1 MPDCSCPGW
10 KESWGLW
17 LAEGR
22 GGQAAQSPWRTRPRT
37 LCGWQCYA
45 GSVLPPG
52 PPVALS
58 HLCSSCPSPFCLS
71 ALALLHNVVQIMI
84 SYAGQGHLF
93 SPKEKAWAPR
103 TGTPPDSTLAFSKLT
118 LAGGLKCV
126 YFLDLFFNKKEKE
139 DKVLRGDSVGS
150 TGAGSSQEP
159 DGWDVQ
165 RSWQIPLHPEPR
177 EAQPRNT
184 GQCAGPAGCW
194 GVERNLAPAIYV

>member
-22 GGQAAQSPWRTRPRT
+22 GGQAVQSPWRTRPRT
-37 LCGWQCYA
+37 LCAWQCCA

-58 HLCSSCPSPFCLS
+58 HLCSSCPSLLS
-71 ALALLHNVVQIMI
+71 VCPCPAPQCGPDYDLLCWPRTP
-84 SYAGQGHLF
+84 LF
-93 SPKEKAWAPR
+93 SKGESLGTQNWHPSRQHFGLFKAHSGRWAEVYIF
-103 TGTPPDSTLAFSKLT
+103 LI
-118 LAGGLKCV
+118 
-126 YFLDLFFNKKEKE
+126 YFLIKKK
-139 DKVLRGDSVGS
+139 RSTRCCCGDSVGCS
-150 TGAGSSQEP
+150 GAGSFQEP

-165 RSWQIPLHPEPR
+165 RSWQTPLYPEPS

-194 GVERNLAPAIYV
+194 AVERNLAPAISV